1 MYRIKLKDSDKL
13 INAYLKTNKY
23 MEKVSALMRLFL
35 TAPAW
40 DYNYYGKKTVR
51 LKVATDSSTYRFL
64 DK

>member
-23 MEKVSALMRLFL
+23 MEKVSALIRLYL

-40 DYNYYGKKTVR
+40 D
-51 LKVATDSSTYRFL
+51 
-64 DK
+64 